1 VEKGAAERD
10 WAERGGAATATPP
23 TMAVE
28 RFDTAGDRVFSFIE
42 RVPVER
48 SFFGGELRLHQPDKA
63 VVVHEGEELVPLF
76 SVVDRSPAGGT
87 GRTLVAAGRHNSPDL
102 VALCGAEPQTQQ
114 AGTLLSLGILLHCRA
129 RSCRCVLRLE
139 RCQPIAGTVVPSAAF
154 LREALSSMPAAGV
167 AAVAIFPTRNVNVLR
182 AVRALTCVARLF
194 ADLNF
199 IAFQD
204 AAALRLWLAEND
216 GPLRAGAASALNLA
230 VPTGGSLG
238 MDHLLARFCTL
249 AADWPGDC
257 AELEPMLAAEHVGE
271 AQASELLLA
280 GAPTPKHREEE
291 ATVGTSKRWAGC

>member
-1 VEKGAAERD
+1 MPVRASARALPANSRHGG
-10 WAERGGAATATPP
+10 AERG
-23 TMAVE
+23 VS
-28 RFDTAGDRVFSFIE
+28 AG
-42 RVPVER
+42 
-48 SFFGGELRLHQPDKA
+48 G
-63 VVVHEGEELVPLF
+63 
-76 SVVDRSPAGGT
+76 SVV
-87 GRTLVAAGRHNSPDL
+87 N
-102 VALCGAEPQTQQ
+102 
-114 AGTLLSLGILLHCRA
+114 A
-129 RSCRCVLRLE
+129 RSGR
-139 RCQPIAGTVVPSAAF
+139 GS
-154 LREALSSMPAAGV
+154 

-204 AAALRLWLAEND
+204 AAALRAWLAEND

-271 AQASELLLA
+271 AQAGELLLA